1 MSFRKAVHRIF
12 WVSVFINA
20 WEARGIDTRPKAMS
34 FRCVLDFRGFWGI
47 WRIEVNFGQGPL
59 LHCWWKWSNLS
70 CTMSVTYPAQGD
82 PAEGEEVIVNGDCGN

>member
-34 FRCVLDFRGFWGI
+34 F
-47 WRIEVNFGQGPL
+47 
-59 LHCWWKWSNLS
+59 
-70 CTMSVTYPAQGD
+70 
-82 PAEGEEVIVNGDCGN
+82 